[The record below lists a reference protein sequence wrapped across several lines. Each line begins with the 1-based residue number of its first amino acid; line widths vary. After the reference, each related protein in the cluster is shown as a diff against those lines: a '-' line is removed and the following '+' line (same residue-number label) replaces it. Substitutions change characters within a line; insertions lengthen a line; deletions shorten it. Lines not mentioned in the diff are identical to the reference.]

1 MEKRK
6 KENRFIDLAE
16 YKNPLT
22 PFQYFIGGRGIGKT
36 YSAQKECLG
45 LNTNY
50 NCAGKFFWWRRT
62 LAEWENFSAS
72 DPFKTINNDF
82 NKNMGVQNI
91 SKILGGVYQREDVEG
106 KQQCVGSPIGYTAP
120 MLNVGKM
127 RSLDFSDVTDIF
139 YDEFIPEEH
148 FKAVR
153 GEANAFF
160 NAYETVNRN
169 REFFGKPPVNVVCMS
184 NSENIYNPIFAELGI
199 IDDVE
204 KMIAAG
210 KQHKY
215 YTDRAFSI
223 HLLKSPAKFMYLKSK
238 TALYKMTLGTNYA
251 EMALNNTFVAN
262 DFSFVKHRSVTGF
275 VPWLAFGGI
284 YLWSKKGTSEL
295 YATYTPARC
304 KKYNPKIPADCI
316 AFRKEARLYVEGRY
330 INGLITFETFSIKT
344 ILLDVLKIG
353 E

>member
-1 MEKRK
+1 MEDRK
-6 KENRFIDLAE
+6 KESKFIDIAE

-36 YSAQKECLG
+36 YSAQKECLQ
-45 LNTNY
+45 LNDYY
-50 NCAGKFFWWRRT
+50 NCPGRFFWWRRT
-62 LAEWENFSAS
+62 LAEWENFMSS
-72 DPFKTINNDF
+72 EPFKKINNDF
-82 NKNMGVQNI
+82 SINIEVQNI
-91 SKILGGVYQREDVEG
+91 TKIMGGVYQTENIEG
-106 KQQCVGSPIGYTAP
+106 KQKCVGSPLGYTAP

-139 YDEFIPEEH
+139 YDEFIPETH

-169 REFFGKPPVNVVCMS
+169 REFFGKPPVNVIAMS

-199 IDDVE
+199 VDDVE
-204 KMIAAG
+204 RMISVG

-215 YTDRAFSI
+215 YFDRAFSVHI
-223 HLLKSPAKFMYLKSK
+223 LKSPDEFIALKSK

-251 EMALNNTFVAN
+251 EMALNNSFVAN
-262 DFSFVKHRSVTGF
+262 DFSFVAHRSITGF
-275 VPWLAFGGI
+275 VPWLAFGEI
-284 YLWSKKGTSEL
+284 YIWSKKGTKEL

-316 AFRKEARLYVEGRY
+316 AFRKEARLYTEGRY
-330 INGLITFETFSIKT
+330 IAGLITFESFSIKT

>member
-1 MEKRK
+1 MENRK
-6 KENRFIDLAE
+6 KESQFIDLAE

-36 YSAQKECLG
+36 YSAQKECLQ
-45 LNTNY
+45 LNDHY
-50 NCAGKFFWWRRT
+50 NCPGRFFWWRRT
-62 LAEWENFSAS
+62 LAEWENFMSS
-72 DPFKTINNDF
+72 EPFKTINNDF
-82 NKNMGVQNI
+82 NINIGVQNI
-91 SKILGGVYQREDVEG
+91 SKILGGAYQTENIEG
-106 KQQCVGSPIGYTAP
+106 KQKCVGSPIGYTAP

-139 YDEFIPEEH
+139 YDEFIPETH

-153 GEANAFF
+153 GEASAFF

-169 REFFGKPPVNVVCMS
+169 REFFGKPPVNVIAMS

-199 IDDVE
+199 VDDVE
-204 KMIAAG
+204 RMISVG

-215 YTDRAFSI
+215 YFDRAFSVHI
-223 HLLKSPAKFMYLKSK
+223 LKSPDEFIALKSK

-251 EMALNNTFVAN
+251 EMALNNSFVAN
-262 DFSFVKHRSVTGF
+262 DFSFVAHRSITGF
-275 VPWLAFGGI
+275 VPWLAFGEI
-284 YLWSKKGTSEL
+284 YLWSKKGTKEL
-295 YATYTPARC
+295 YATYTPAKC

-316 AFRKEARLYVEGRY
+316 AFRKEARLYTEGRY
-330 INGLITFETFSIKT
+330 IAGLITFESFSIKT

>member
-1 MEKRK
+1 MENRK
-6 KENRFIDLAE
+6 EKSRFIDLAE

-36 YSAQKECLG
+36 YSAQKECLQ
-45 LNTNY
+45 LNDHY
-50 NCAGKFFWWRRT
+50 NCPGRFFWWRRT
-62 LAEWENFSAS
+62 LAEWENFMSS
-72 DPFKTINNDF
+72 EPFKTINNDF
-82 NKNMGVQNI
+82 NINIGVQNI
-91 SKILGGVYQREDVEG
+91 SKILGGAYLTENIEG
-106 KQQCVGSPIGYTAP
+106 KQKCVGSPIGYTAP

-139 YDEFIPEEH
+139 YDEFIPETH

-153 GEANAFF
+153 GEASAFF

-169 REFFGKPPVNVVCMS
+169 REFFGKPPVNVIAMS

-199 IDDVE
+199 VDDVE
-204 KMIAAG
+204 KMIASG
-210 KQHKY
+210 KSHKY
-215 YTDRAFSI
+215 YVDRAFSV
-223 HLLKSPAKFMYLKSK
+223 HLLQSPDEFIALKSQ

-251 EMALNNTFVAN
+251 EMALNNSFVAN
-262 DFSFVKHRSVTGF
+262 DFSFVAHRSITGF
-275 VPWLAFGGI
+275 VPWLAFGEI
-284 YLWSKKGTSEL
+284 YIWSKKGTKEL

-316 AFRKEARLYVEGRY
+316 AFRKEARLYTEGRY
-330 INGLITFETFSIKT
+330 IAGLITFESFSIKT